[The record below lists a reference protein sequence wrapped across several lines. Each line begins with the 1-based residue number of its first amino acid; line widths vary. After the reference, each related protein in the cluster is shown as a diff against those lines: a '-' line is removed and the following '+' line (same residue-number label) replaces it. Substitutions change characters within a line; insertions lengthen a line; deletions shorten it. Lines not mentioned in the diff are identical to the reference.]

1 MDMEYIYEQSE
12 EPPPSP
18 PPPYSS
24 LSRRPSRPRSPRRN
38 PAVAVYI
45 PSGAPPQYSCKM
57 SPTIETAESRR
68 ESLNSV
74 TTLTN
79 EADLCPPPR
88 LARLDKPPHECGT
101 SSTRSNS
108 PASGETM
115 FYDALPSPPEPEV
128 GQDARQQDSA
138 AKLAVAVHQYEVL
151 LAANRSLLDS
161 YRLVTK
167 RLETELLH
175 TRDLELRARRLR
187 LEAQAKERQVAA
199 REVRVKE
206 LEEKFHV
213 RREERPDGKSGS
225 KHGEEACGAREKST
239 TAGKREEPM
248 VERPPD
254 TMRECAEAVVCL
266 FLFAVMI
273 YYLCKASFRMV
284 RALAA

>member
-1 MDMEYIYEQSE
+1 
-12 EPPPSP
+12 
-18 PPPYSS
+18 
-24 LSRRPSRPRSPRRN
+24 
-38 PAVAVYI
+38 
-45 PSGAPPQYSCKM
+45 M
-57 SPTIETAESRR
+57 SPTIENAESRR

-79 EADLCPPPR
+79 EADLCTPPR
-88 LARLDKPPHECGT
+88 LARLDKPHDYGT
-101 SSTRSNS
+101 SSTGSSS
-108 PASGETM
+108 PVSSETT
-115 FYDALPSPPEPEV
+115 FYNALPSPPEPEV
-128 GQDARQQDSA
+128 GEDARQRDSA
-138 AKLAVAVHQYEVL
+138 AKIAVTVQQYEVL

-167 RLETELLH
+167 RLESELLH
-175 TRDLELRARRLR
+175 TRGLELRARRLR

-225 KHGEEACGAREKST
+225 KHGKEARGAREKST
-239 TAGKREEPM
+239 TAGKREEPV

-266 FLFAVMI
+266 FLFAVMM

-284 RALAA
+284 SALAA